1 MALFFFLAIS
11 LCVLRTPPILTLRPT
26 TPPLIR
32 GHPFIAI
39 WNSPTTV
46 CEKSNTNLNL
56 EAFQVVSTPAARPHQ
71 FLNIFYE
78 PRLGF
83 YPEIHPDTQ
92 ESIMGGI
99 PQNASLTEHLAEAEK
114 DIEHLI
120 AEKLPG
126 LAVID
131 WEAWRPL
138 WFRNWGSKMVYRQ
151 FSVAHARKLHPSL
164 PLDKVRDVAKVQFEQ
179 AAQNFME
186 KTLQLGLH
194 LRPNHLWGFYLFP
207 DCYNSKWSESGYTGR
222 CSDKTKAQNQ
232 QLMWLWNRSTAHFP
246 SVYLSEGL
254 RNSPN
259 ARLYVRNRVQ
269 ESQRLAELSER
280 PLMVPTYVY
289 SRILYRTKNDK
300 FLTQVGGAWSQLVG
314 RSAGQTPITA
324 RQ

>member
-1 MALFFFLAIS
+1 MALFFLLFTY
-11 LCVLRTPPILTLRPT
+11 LCVLRTSPILMLRPT
-26 TPPLIR
+26 TPPLIK

-46 CEKSNTNLNL
+46 CEKKKINLNL
-56 EAFQVVSTPAARPHQ
+56 EAFQAVTTPAARPSQ

-83 YPEIHPDTQ
+83 YPEIDPDTKQ
-92 ESIMGGI
+92 SVMGGI
-99 PQNASLTEHLAEAEK
+99 PQNTSLEKHLAEAEK
-114 DIEHLI
+114 DVKRLI

-151 FSVAHARKLHPSL
+151 FSVDHARKENPSL
-164 PLDKVRDVAKVQFEQ
+164 SKEQVKDKARVQFEQ

-186 KTLQLGLH
+186 KSLQLGLR

-207 DCYNSKWSESGYTGR
+207 DCYNTKWSEPNYTGH
-222 CSDKTKAQNQ
+222 CSDKTKAENQ
-232 QLMWLWNRSTAHFP
+232 RLMWLWNRSTAHFP
-246 SVYLSEGL
+246 SVYINEGL

-269 ESQRLAELSER
+269 ESMRVAELSER

-289 SRILYRTKNDK
+289 SRIMYRKKNDK
-300 FLTQVGGAWSQLVG
+300 FLTQVG
-314 RSAGQTPITA
+314 
-324 RQ
+324 